1 MANKCLEEFNP
12 WPSFVDISSSVIL
25 VLLLFL
31 LVLIVNVGY
40 YAQFKFKVQ
49 YDGSVSTDKIVL
61 SDKST
66 VIKVVTQ
73 SDKEQQ
79 ETESLIQTTD
89 MSEVTTQAMQEYLTA
104 ATDIE
109 SAGEDL
115 ADKKKSDKE
124 QTQNILEE
132 DKVFYVKFNGNE
144 IFIEQQIV
152 EKFKSF
158 IKRIKDKYPN
168 AKLTLS
174 SVDPTDQ
181 ISLTETKQISLGRI
195 LSTKTL
201 IKKFDYNMK
210 DVNLKLSD
218 KQKIPDEIDSEFGLI
233 IVRVS

>member
-1 MANKCLEEFNP
+1 MANKCLDEFNP
-12 WPSFVDISSSVIL
+12 WPSFVDIFSSVIL

-31 LVLIVNVGY
+31 LVLIVNIGY

-61 SDKST
+61 ADSST
-66 VIKVVTQ
+66 VIKIVNENEM
-73 SDKEQQ
+73 EQQ

-115 ADKKKSDKE
+115 SDKKKTDKK

-144 IFIEQQIV
+144 IFVEQQIV
-152 EKFKSF
+152 EKLKSF
-158 IKRIKDKYPN
+158 IKKIKDKYPD

-181 ISLTETKQISLGRI
+181 VSLTVTKQISLGRI
-195 LSTKTL
+195 LSTKNL

-210 DVNLKLSD
+210 DVKLKLSD
-218 KQKIPDEIDSEFGLI
+218 KPKIPDAIDSEFGLI
-233 IVRVS
+233 IVKVS